1 MEARLRGLLRKFG
14 VEGGKVIP
22 FASGAGYTRGSVAAS
37 EVKVLGGLGT
47 GLVVD
52 ILVLRYSRPAR
63 LVVKPLSSF
72 CLAWNFLQRQKN
84 RKINASRMRVI
95 DKATSDPMPKG

>member
-22 FASGAGYTRGSVAAS
+22 FASGGGYTRGSVAASAS

-52 ILVLRYSRPAR
+52 ILVLRYSKPAR
-63 LVVKPLSSF
+63 LVVKPLPSF
-72 CLAWNFLQRQKN
+72 CLA
-84 RKINASRMRVI
+84 
-95 DKATSDPMPKG
+95 